1 MSLATNILSMCAA
14 FILLAISVVVHEIGL
29 ISEGTLAFIAA
40 LWFVSFV
47 GNAMFL
53 ATYTSGG
60 RS

>member
-14 FILLAISVVVHEIGL
+14 FILLAIAVVVHEIGL
-29 ISEGTLAFIAA
+29 ISEGTLVFIAG

-53 ATYTSGG
+53 ATYTSRGK
-60 RS
+60 S